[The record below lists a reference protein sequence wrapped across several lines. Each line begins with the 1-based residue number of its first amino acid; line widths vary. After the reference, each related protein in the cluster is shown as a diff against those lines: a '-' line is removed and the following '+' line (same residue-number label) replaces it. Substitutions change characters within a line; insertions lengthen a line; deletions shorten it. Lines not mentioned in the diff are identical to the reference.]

1 VKFIGDQADNSRG
14 SISEETKE
22 KFKKAMMEQPGA
34 NFAIPSTDE
43 EDIKKQVLVYHRWSS
58 PEPTLLTIVC
68 VIHRLRVDSEGVHA
82 R

>member
-1 VKFIGDQADNSRG
+1 VKFIGDQADNCRG
-14 SISEETKE
+14 SISDETKE

-43 EDIKKQVLVYHRWSS
+43 EDIKKQVFVYHQWSS

-68 VIHRLRVDSEGVHA
+68 VIHCLLVDSEGVHA